1 MDPTRCYNADEIF
14 LRFLLNPACG
24 KVVVPKGTRN
34 VFEIKM
40 GSEKEG
46 VTVMACFGAD
56 GNVIKPQVVLAYERV
71 PW

>member
-1 MDPTRCYNADEIF
+1 MDPTSCFNADETF
-14 LRFLLNPACG
+14 FLLNPACG

-34 VFEIKM
+34 VFEIKN

-56 GNVIKPQVVLAYERV
+56 GDVIKPQKTGTEANG
-71 PW
+71 